1 MNFLYIKVIFKK
13 KLYFEPR
20 IFTKKV
26 SLGNFIKDNE
36 SFFRKQYRLA
46 MLTRNLDKMSDE
58 KLNNHLKT
66 ADKFLRDIQ

>member
-1 MNFLYIKVIFKK
+1 MAHGVKYWMA
-13 KLYFEPR
+13 YF
-20 IFTKKV
+20 
-26 SLGNFIKDNE
+26 GNLLKDNE

-46 MLTRNLDKMSDE
+46 MLTRNLDKMSEE